1 MTEQPRPRSPTPL
14 NADERT
20 TLLAFLDFHRT
31 TLWNK
36 TDGLDAAQLAVTVA
50 PSTMTLGGLL
60 KHLAVVEHSW
70 FLDIFAGQGLGGRW
84 GSVKGD
90 AGRDWEW
97 HTAADD
103 DPGELRAL
111 LEREIARA
119 REVTSAYD
127 LDEKSVN
134 LDRHG
139 EHYTLRWIVVHM
151 IEEYARHNGH
161 ADFLREAIDG
171 STGI

>member
-1 MTEQPRPRSPTPL
+1 MTEQTRPRPQTPL
-14 NADERT
+14 AADERT

-31 TLWNK
+31 TLLGK
-36 TDGLDAAQLAVTVA
+36 TDGLDAAQLAATVA

-70 FLDIFAGQGLGGRW
+70 FLDIFAGQGLGEPW
-84 GSVKGD
+84 ASVDWD
-90 AGRDWEW
+90 ADPDWEW

-103 DPGELRAL
+103 DPDELRAL

-119 REVTSAYD
+119 REVTSGHD
-127 LDEKSVN
+127 LDDRSVN

-161 ADFLREAIDG
+161 ADFLREAVDG